1 MISFQTATVQECSQ
15 LADLVNSAYRGE
27 SSKKGWTTEADLLGG
42 QRTDAESLREII
54 QSPMNQIEIA
64 FDEGFMVGSVHLV
77 REELDTLY
85 FGMLTVAPQLQAK
98 GLGKILLNHVED
110 VARIHHLKRIRMT
123 VIPSRTELIAF
134 YERRGFMATGKDEP
148 FPDADPRFGLPK
160 VANLSLKEF
169 EKRLLPFI

>member
-1 MISFQTATVQECSQ
+1 MISFQTATVQECAQ

-54 QSPMNQIEIA
+54 QAPMNQIEIA
-64 FDEGFMVGSVHLV
+64 FDGGKIVGSVHLV
-77 REELDTLY
+77 HEESDTLY
-85 FGMLTVAPQLQAK
+85 FGMLTVAPHIQAK
-98 GLGKILLNHVED
+98 GLGKIILNHVED
-110 VARIHHLKRIRMT
+110 VARRYDLKRLRMT
-123 VIPSRTELIAF
+123 VIPSRAELIAF
-134 YERRGFMATGKDEP
+134 YERRGFKATGKYEP
-148 FPDADPRFGLPK
+148 FPEADPRFGLPK